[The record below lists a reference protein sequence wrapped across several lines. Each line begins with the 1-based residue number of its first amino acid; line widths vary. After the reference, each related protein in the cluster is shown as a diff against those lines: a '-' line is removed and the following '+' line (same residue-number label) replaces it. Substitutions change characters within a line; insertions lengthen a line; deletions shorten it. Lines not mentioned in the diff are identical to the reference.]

1 MAVTRQV
8 LAPQTVPSPSGT
20 SPHLAC
26 RVRSLTR
33 GPSSFQSVPHL
44 TPELVLPS
52 RVCSSSSLLE
62 HPCKPELPSGWEKRG
77 APEAEGCRLSGCPGA
92 PPARQPRLPWRLA
105 LAPAPSSLTNLLAGR
120 REGAAASGASPAAA
134 SAPLSV
140 GPGGAG
146 TALPRPRADCAQPD
160 AAGSTPAAVA
170 AAGAAE
176 RLQTCSVSGPARVEA
191 TKSHPRRGR
200 RRRAAEP
207 RPRAGGDHTG
217 GPGKRGA
224 KRC

>member
-1 MAVTRQV
+1 M
-8 LAPQTVPSPSGT
+8 
-20 SPHLAC
+20 
-26 RVRSLTR
+26 
-33 GPSSFQSVPHL
+33 F
-44 TPELVLPS
+44 
-52 RVCSSSSLLE
+52 CSSSMMGVLGAGGLLA
-62 HPCKPELPSGWEKRG
+62 CG
-77 APEAEGCRLSGCPGA
+77 ACFPAPPKGLNPGA
-92 PPARQPRLPWRLA
+92 VISTDWDFFFNHDRLDTDIAAICDGILESPSREAVCPLDRTTATFHSA
-105 LAPAPSSLTNLLAGR
+105 LGTGTDHLLIQGLRGLAGR